1 MGIAFDLRLVAN
13 SVAISRLKSRCPTRF
28 HRTVLASACL
38 LAVTPRVLADR
49 HVTVTASADPAY
61 MRHKFSGTEPVAESY
76 VFAQGQHYEGVRR
89 DYSIEQM
96 NFRQIAEYLAPGLA
110 RASFFPTKDLK
121 AADLLLVVHW
131 GTTKPRVSTE
141 VRTGFPTA
149 GGSPA
154 PMKDPAQMLSSI
166 LDGETDL
173 LGAAA
178 SIPDSVSERE
188 TRFDEAVQMTDPTD
202 RNLAAW
208 SNAQLL
214 GYTKDL
220 RRFSLTIA
228 PSTEEYTLRANLEE
242 ERYFVI
248 VKAYD
253 LREFAESG
261 RRRRPVWTLFANVRS
276 PGNNFATAL
285 GLMGASASSYFG
297 RETNGVQTV
306 EPKPQTGTVLLGPL
320 IILGEAK

>member
-1 MGIAFDLRLVAN
+1 MARSIAAP
-13 SVAISRLKSRCPTRF
+13 RLKNRRPTRS
-28 HRTVLASACL
+28 RWAVAASAFL
-38 LAVTPRVLADR
+38 LAAAPRLWADR

-61 MRHKFSGTEPVAESY
+61 MQHKFSGSEPVAESY
-76 VFAQGQHYEGVRR
+76 VFVQGQYYEGVRR
-89 DYSIEQM
+89 DQSIEQM
-96 NFRQIAEYLAPGLA
+96 NFRRIAEYLAPGLA

-131 GTTKPRVSTE
+131 GTTKPRVSAE

-154 PMKDPAQMLSSI
+154 PMKDSAQMLSSI

-178 SIPDSVSERE
+178 SIPNSVNERE
-188 TRFDEAVQMTDPTD
+188 TRFDEAVQMTDNTD
-202 RNLAAW
+202 RNLTAW

-220 RRFSLTIA
+220 RRFSQTIA

-253 LREFAESG
+253 LREFAASG
-261 RRRRPVWTLFANVRS
+261 HRRRPVWTLFANVRS
-276 PGNNFATAL
+276 PGNNFSTAL
-285 GLMGASASSYFG
+285 GLMGASASGYFG

-306 EPKPQTGTVLLGPL
+306 EPRDRTGTVQLGPL
-320 IILGEAK
+320 IILGETR